1 MIRIRDE
8 ILALVR
14 EEDAGAP
21 APGAV
26 SAETASA
33 ETVSDETVPSGEAS
47 AATAESL
54 WTTDGDEQSPAT
66 VLPAGASG
74 ADVPRWVRAILRCPD
89 CGGTLR
95 DVDAAMQCE
104 SCSRVHP
111 VEGGIPVLIAG
122 RHEAPGAGLSR

>member
-21 APGAV
+21 APGA
-26 SAETASA
+26 
-33 ETVSDETVPSGEAS
+33 VSDETVPSGEAS